1 MVFLRFPMVILW
13 FPLVWSGFLCFSY
26 GFSMVFPWF
35 PWWFRGGAPHGALV
49 FLALRI
55 YGAAILMP
63 QLARSE
69 DNDWD
74 ILENGWEYNFYF
86 SIISG

>member
-1 MVFLRFPMVILW
+1 MVFLWFSCGFLW
-13 FPLVWSGFLCFSY
+13 LSYGFPLVWSGFLCFSY
-26 GFSMVFPWF
+26 GLSMVFPWF

-49 FLALRI
+49 VLPRI

-69 DNDWD
+69 
-74 ILENGWEYNFYF
+74 ENGWEYPEGYIGN
-86 SIISG
+86 IIGNIT